1 MQLCTSKAMLLVAAQ
16 IALLAAAVA
25 AAKEQP
31 VLRARASSWPG
42 TLLALCL
49 MLGGIAG
56 LTARRSPV
64 VTIASWCCFT
74 AGASVMGLQ
83 LGGYETRA
91 LKRGLLQTT
100 LLLLALAAAA
110 PFVGYFSAATRCLGL
125 LTLALLVGLVLLCI
139 WPSSSAVETALSAA
153 GAVLFATWT
162 VHDVVERPCESPW
175 LKSVEVFLDVFN
187 VFVFS
192 VR

>member
-16 IALLAAAVA
+16 IALLSAAVA
-25 AAKEQP
+25 AAKERP
-31 VLRARASSWPG
+31 LLRARASSWPG
-42 TLLALCL
+42 TLLALGL

-56 LTARRSPV
+56 LTARRSPG

-74 AGASVMGLQ
+74 AGASVLGLQ
-83 LGGYETRA
+83 LGRYETRA

-110 PFVGYFSAATRCLGL
+110 PFVSYFSNATRCLGL
-125 LTLALLVGLVLLCI
+125 LTLALLVGLVLLCV
-139 WPSSSAVETALSAA
+139 WPSSSAAETALSAA

-162 VHDVVERPCESPW
+162 VHDVVERPCKSPW